1 MLASVI
7 YNGKCKTLWK
17 DVSFWSVPSTVSV
30 ISFTVNGTQHIFT
43 NPDPAMSLNEWI
55 RNQPGL
61 QGKSHMEL
69 NIIFGK
75 SHSTTFIFLVLSFN
89 REESFI

>member
-1 MLASVI
+1 MLTSVI

-17 DVSFWSVPSTVSV
+17 GVTFWSVPSPVSV
-30 ISFTVNGTQHIFT
+30 ISFTVNGTQHTVT
-43 NPDPAMSLNEWI
+43 NPDPAMNLNEWI
-55 RNQPGL
+55 RKQPGL